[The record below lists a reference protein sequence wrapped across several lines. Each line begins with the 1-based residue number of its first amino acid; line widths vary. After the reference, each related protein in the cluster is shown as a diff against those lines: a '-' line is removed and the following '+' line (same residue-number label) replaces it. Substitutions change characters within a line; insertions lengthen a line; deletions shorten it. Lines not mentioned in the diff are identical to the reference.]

1 MKTKIT
7 LLIIMLSV
15 SMLFAQEKH
24 IVIENEQGAFKSR
37 KIEDNV
43 KITYYTT
50 AFASCGDKILYE
62 GKVYGTI
69 LIGSQCWF
77 KENLNVGVFQIGTNN
92 QTDNGGTNIIEKYCY
107 NNDPANC
114 DLYGGLYQWNEAM
127 KYSTVEGSQ
136 GICPTGWHIPTR
148 VEMNTFKTA
157 VSSSGNSIKAIGQ
170 GTGDGAGT
178 NTNGFTGL
186 LAGYRIYSS
195 GFSNLET
202 TSYFWS
208 SNQTS
213 GAAYFLKLDNTDN
226 ILVHSLNKSY
236 GFSVRC
242 LKN

>member
-7 LLIIMLSV
+7 LLIVMLSV

-107 NNDPANC
+107 DNDPANC

-148 VEMNTFKTA
+148 AEQTTL
-157 VSSSGNSIKAIGQ
+157 SSANDGNKLKAIGEVS
-170 GTGDGAGT
+170 GT
-178 NTNGFTGL
+178 NTSGFTAL
-186 LAGYRIYSS
+186 LTGRRNEADGS
-195 GFSNLET
+195 F
-202 TSYFWS
+202 TSISHTNFWS
-208 SNQTS
+208 SQLFGSNAYNLGI
-213 GAAYFLKLDNTDN
+213 GAGSSTP
-226 ILVHSLNKSY
+226 SY
-236 GFSVRC
+236 NSAKNYGYSVRC